1 MPMFIVGFLRSKL
14 GRYVGLALAVIMI
27 LFGVTQYIQ
36 SEATDNL
43 LKDIKIEQIRD
54 DQRIT
59 DRTNDAVDEIRR
71 STPDADAAREWL
83 LNRQQ

>member
-1 MPMFIVGFLRSKL
+1 MWTIVGFLTSKL
-14 GRYVGLALAVIMI
+14 GKYVALALAALLIS
-27 LFGVTQYIQ
+27 FGVIRYIQ

-43 LKDIKIEQIRD
+43 LKDIKIEQVQD
-54 DQRIT
+54 NQRVT
-59 DRTNDAVDEIRR
+59 DRTNDAVEEIRR